1 MQYSKRTLLQ
11 KVLHLRPGE
20 PTVFTLLTHIIKSA
34 FTGGMFLI
42 LIFGSAVIAFF
53 HFNSF
58 SIANLLVLL
67 LGTVVVVA
75 FCRGCSA
82 WQQDLDEYRKHK
94 SGIRN
99 TNEGRT

>member
-1 MQYSKRTLLQ
+1 MRYSKRTLLQ
-11 KVLHLRPGE
+11 KVLHLKPGE
-20 PTVFTLLTHIIKSA
+20 PTIFSLLTHIIKSA
-34 FTGGMFLI
+34 FTGGMLLI

-94 SGIRN
+94 SGIRR